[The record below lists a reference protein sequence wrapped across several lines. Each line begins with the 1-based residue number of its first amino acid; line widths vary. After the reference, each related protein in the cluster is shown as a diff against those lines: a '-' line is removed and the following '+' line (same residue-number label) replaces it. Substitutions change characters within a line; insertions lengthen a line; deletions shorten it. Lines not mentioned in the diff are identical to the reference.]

1 MNFLIILYTFATNK
15 TLHIRSFCI
24 TNNFKLSN
32 AKTIHMKKIIK
43 ISLAAL
49 LLGNFA
55 FAQNVGINADASL
68 PNNSAMLDV
77 KHSNKGFLMPRI
89 ALTGTVDV
97 TTIPSPA
104 ISLLIYN
111 TSTISDVTPGFYYW
125 NGTVWVKSGA
135 TGPTGTTGTTGAT
148 GATGPVGATG
158 PTGAT
163 GPSVTVAVFSGFVSP
178 IAPNSQVYVFA
189 GPTVSVTLAVNT
201 KVVGV
206 ASAPF
211 GLNINTA
218 GTSDFYSGMCYQ
230 LSAGGTITNFVGG
243 AFSINTATAQ
253 RHSVTASAGVTLAP
267 GTYLI
272 GMGIRNLGP
281 IQMSNNDYVNGYIM
295 IIPQ

>member
-1 MNFLIILYTFATNK
+1 
-15 TLHIRSFCI
+15 
-24 TNNFKLSN
+24 
-32 AKTIHMKKIIK
+32 MKKIIK

-55 FAQNVGINADASL
+55 FAQNVGINTDASL

-89 ALTGTVDV
+89 ALTGTADV

-148 GATGPVGATG
+148 GPVGATG

-163 GPSVTVAVFSGFVSP
+163 GSSVTVAVFSGFVSP
-178 IAPNSQVYVFA
+178 IAPNSPGYVFA
-189 GPTVSVTLAVNT
+189 GATTSVTLAVT
-201 KVVGV
+201 SKVVGV
-206 ASAPF
+206 ASAPL
-211 GLNINTA
+211 GLGAA
-218 GTSDFYSGMCYQ
+218 GTHTFYSGMCYQ
-230 LSAGGTITNFVGG
+230 LGAGTIINFVGDDYSVG
-243 AFSINTATAQ
+243 VITAQ
-253 RHSVTASAGVTLAP
+253 RQGVTVSAGVTLAP

-281 IQMSNNDYVNGYIM
+281 IQISNNDYVNGYIM

>member
-1 MNFLIILYTFATNK
+1 
-15 TLHIRSFCI
+15 
-24 TNNFKLSN
+24 
-32 AKTIHMKKIIK
+32 MKKIIK
-43 ISLAAL
+43 IYLAAL

-55 FAQNVGINADASL
+55 FAQNVGINTDASL

-89 ALTGTVDV
+89 ALTGTADV

-135 TGPTGTTGTTGAT
+135 TGPTGTTGITGATGPVGATGPTGTTGTT

-163 GPSVTVAVFSGFVSP
+163 GSSVTVAVFSGFVGA
-178 IAPNSQVYVFA
+178 IAPNSPGYVFA
-189 GPTVSVTLAVNT
+189 GATTSVTLAVT
-201 KVVGV
+201 SKVVGV
-206 ASAPF
+206 ASAPL
-211 GLNINTA
+211 GLGA
-218 GTSDFYSGMCYQ
+218 VGTQPFWFGMCYQ
-230 LSAGGTITNFVGG
+230 LGLGAITNFVGG
-243 AFSINTATAQ
+243 NYSVGYITAEKQ
-253 RHSVTASAGVTLAP
+253 GVTASAGVTLAP
-267 GTYLI
+267 GTYLM
-272 GMGIRNLGP
+272 GMGIRNIGTIP
-281 IQMSNNDYVNGYIM
+281 ISNNNYVNGYVM

>member
-1 MNFLIILYTFATNK
+1 MN
-15 TLHIRSFCI
+15 
-24 TNNFKLSN
+24 
-32 AKTIHMKKIIK
+32 KIIK
-43 ISLAAL
+43 IFLAAL
-49 LLGNFA
+49 LFGNFA

-111 TSTISDVTPGFYYW
+111 TNTISDVTPGFYYW

-135 TGPTGTTGTTGAT
+135 TGPAGATGPTGTT

-163 GPSVTVAVFSGFVSP
+163 GSSVTVATFSGYVDP
-178 IAPNSQVYVFA
+178 IAANSTLYVFA
-189 GPTVSVTLAVNT
+189 GPTVSVTLAVT
-201 KVVGV
+201 SKVVGV
-206 ASAPF
+206 ASAPLAL
-211 GLNINTA
+211 GA
-218 GTSDFYSGMCYQ
+218 GGPTTFYSGMCYQ

-243 AFSINTATAQ
+243 AYSINVATAQ
-253 RHSVTASAGVTLAP
+253 RQSFTASAGVTLAP

-272 GMGIRNLGP
+272 GMGIRNVGAIALS
-281 IQMSNNDYVNGYIM
+281 MNDYVNGYIM

>member
-24 TNNFKLSN
+24 TNNFKLSIT
-32 AKTIHMKKIIK
+32 KTIYMNKIIK

-49 LLGNFA
+49 LFGNFA

-111 TSTISDVTPGFYYW
+111 TNTISDVTPGFYYW

-135 TGPTGTTGTTGAT
+135 TGPAGATGPTGTT

-163 GPSVTVAVFSGFVSP
+163 GSSVTVATFSDFVPSIAANSP
-178 IAPNSQVYVFA
+178 VYVFA
-189 GPTVSVTLAVNT
+189 GPTVSVTLTVT
-201 KVVGV
+201 SKVVGV
-206 ASAPF
+206 ASAPL
-211 GLNINTA
+211 GLATNATGSSEFI
-218 GTSDFYSGMCYQ
+218 SGMCYQ
-230 LSAGGTITNFVGG
+230 LGTGVITNFVAG
-243 AFSINTATAQ
+243 AFSFNSATAQ
-253 RHSVTASAGVTLAP
+253 RQSVTASAGIILTP
-267 GTYLI
+267 GIYKI
-272 GMGIRNLGP
+272 GMGIRNTGP
-281 IQMSNNDYVNGYIM
+281 QTLDHNDFVNGYIM